1 MHLQLLYIY
10 MDKLIIIDQG
20 NQMQLQQYLLQL
32 NPMIKM
38 IFDENLYIVIKL
50 DEEYFTIYLILRNM
64 LLYVHMEDIL
74 MKDNDV
80 Q

>member
-1 MHLQLLYIY
+1 MLYIY
-10 MDKLIIIDQG
+10 IDPLIIIDQG

-38 IFDENLYIVIKL
+38 IFDENLHIVIKF
-50 DEEYFTIYLILRNM
+50 DKEYFMIYLILLDM
-64 LLYVHMEDIL
+64 LLYVHVEDNL
-74 MKDNDV
+74 MNDNDV

>member
-1 MHLQLLYIY
+1 LLYIY

>member
-1 MHLQLLYIY
+1 LLYIY
-10 MDKLIIIDQG
+10 IDPLIIIDQG

-38 IFDENLYIVIKL
+38 IFDENFYIVIKF
-50 DEEYFTIYLILRNM
+50 DKEYFMIYLILLDM
-64 LLYVHMEDIL
+64 LIYVHVEDNL